1 MSTEQPAVLTER
13 RDNVLVI
20 TLNRPEARNAVNLA
34 LAEGVAAALD
44 ELDAADDL
52 SVGILTGAGSAFCA
66 GMDLK
71 AFAPRPAEASERA
84 LARVVRTAPAKPLL
98 AAIEGFAVGGGCEL
112 ALVCD
117 IVVAARDAVFGLPEV
132 RHGLVPAGGG
142 ILRLP
147 ARIAFDVA
155 LEMALTGDLVDAA
168 RLHELGL
175 VNRLTEP
182 GAALDGA
189 LELAGR
195 IADNAPLAV
204 GAIRRF
210 MWERAAAE
218 WEAQEAL
225 VREVNASRD
234 AREGIAAF
242 AEKRRPV
249 WSGR

>member
-1 MSTEQPAVLTER
+1 MPAVRCEER
-13 RDNVLVI
+13 DRILVI
-20 TLNRPEARNAVNLA
+20 TLDRPAVRNAIDEELSIGY
-34 LAEGVAAALD
+34 AEAIADLDRRDDLAAA
-44 ELDAADDL
+44 
-52 SVGILTGAGSAFCA
+52 VVTGAGGTFCA

-147 ARIAFDVA
+147 ARIAFGVA